1 MEPETTSLFYFSVP
15 LFSAEGIIK
24 IKSVYFLVCLLIF
37 FLIHNVL
44 INIIYD
50 YLLLKFPYIYLVTII
65 FNNQFAFEIQVQG
78 PDPGWLSGRGYLML
92 YSNAYLKDFGD
103 NFNKSENTV

>member
-65 FNNQFAFEIQVQG
+65 FNNQFAFEIQVDAYMHTHTHTHTHAHVCCIEG
-78 PDPGWLSGRGYLML
+78 P
-92 YSNAYLKDFGD
+92 
-103 NFNKSENTV
+103 